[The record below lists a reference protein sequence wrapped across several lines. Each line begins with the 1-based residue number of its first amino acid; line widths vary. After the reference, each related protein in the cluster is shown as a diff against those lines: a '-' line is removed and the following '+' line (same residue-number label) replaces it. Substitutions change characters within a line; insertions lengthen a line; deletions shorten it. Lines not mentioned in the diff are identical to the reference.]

1 MTTQVSF
8 KVDKNLKERALIK
21 ARNEGLN
28 LKMLFV
34 TAMNDYVTNR
44 YRLGFVSE
52 DNILGA
58 EEVDDEVDSRG
69 WKKLI
74 DFRDLGPN
82 GIKAEDLIKAI
93 KKIDG

>member
-8 KVDKNLKERALIK
+8 KVDKNLKEQALLK
-21 ARNEGLN
+21 AKNDGFN

-34 TAMNDYVTNR
+34 AAMNDYIKNR
-44 YRLGFVSE
+44 YRLGFVSD

-58 EEVDDEVDSRG
+58 PEVDDEIDSRG

-74 DFRDLGPN
+74 DFREIDPN
-82 GIKAEDLIKAI
+82 GIKAKDLIKAI